1 MRKRFRKYLVMLLC
15 ISFLCPYFMTILQQ
29 GARMLVT
36 RAASV
41 PIKGVCTA
49 NELNIRSGPGTDYPQ
64 VKSGGKNVVLTK
76 GQLIGL

>member
-1 MRKRFRKYLVMLLC
+1 
-15 ISFLCPYFMTILQQ
+15 
-29 GARMLVT
+29 MLVT

-76 GQLIGL
+76 GQEVSIYSEKDGWYEIGLKVGG